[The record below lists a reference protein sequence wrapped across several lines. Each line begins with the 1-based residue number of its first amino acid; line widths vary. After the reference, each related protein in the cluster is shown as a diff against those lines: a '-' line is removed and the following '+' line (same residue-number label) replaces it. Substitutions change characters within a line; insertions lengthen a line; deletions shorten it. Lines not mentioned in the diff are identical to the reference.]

1 MLSGKDYIRYSR
13 QIMLEDIGEQGQ
25 ENLAAATA
33 LIIGIGGLG
42 CPAAQYLA
50 AAGVCRLI
58 LVDDDNVEQS
68 NLHRQILYTES
79 QLGEPK
85 VEAAKTSLN
94 KLNSATE
101 ILCRQQRAT
110 DETLPELLADAD
122 VILDCSDNLDTR
134 LAINRAACFAGKP
147 LIIGSAIRMEAQVIS
162 FDFSRNNS
170 GCYACLV
177 ENIQEQALD
186 CSSAGVL
193 GPIPGIAAS
202 MQALSA
208 IKAIVGCD
216 FIANLW
222 QCFDGRQQKWLSIQ
236 HPGNPECDVCARH

>member
-1 MLSGKDYIRYSR
+1 TAA
-13 QIMLEDIGEQGQ
+13 E
-25 ENLAAATA
+25 LAAATA

-50 AAGVCRLI
+50 AAGIGTLI
-58 LVDDDNVEQS
+58 LVDDDEVEQS

-79 QLGEPK
+79 QLGQAK
-85 VEAAKTSLN
+85 VEAAKDSLTR
-94 KLNSATE
+94 LNPAID
-101 ILCRQQRAT
+101 ILGCQQRAT
-110 DETLPELLADAD
+110 DHNLPGLLADAD
-122 VILDCSDNLDTR
+122 IILDCSDNLDTR

-162 FDFSRNNS
+162 FDFARKSS
-170 GCYACLV
+170 GCYACLI
-177 ENIQEQALD
+177 ENVQEQALD

-208 IKAIVGCD
+208 IKAITESG
-216 FIANLW
+216 FITNLW
-222 QCFDGRQQKWLSIQ
+222 QCFDGRQQKWLSIM
-236 HPGNPECDVCARH
+236 HSGNPDCDVCARR